1 MATFTENEIIIL
13 FLSIA
18 LMLGTAR
25 ILGEIFRRL
34 KLPSVI
40 GEILAGVM
48 IGPTVLGRISPDFF
62 AWIFPVGT
70 RLSFSIDVIVLLGVT
85 FLLFTAGIEVDLSSV
100 WKQGR
105 SVILLSSFSI
115 AIPLAMGIMITWL
128 RPDLFGASSTNPALS
143 LFIGITLAIT
153 ALPIIAKILLDLNLL
168 KSDFGM
174 LMLTSA
180 MINDLFGW
188 LLFSVLI
195 QLIESGGINAVTIA
209 QTILLT
215 IVTSFLILTALR
227 YLINQTLPWIQAKT
241 EWPGGV
247 ITFTIIIGLILS
259 AITETIGIHAIF
271 GAFLAG
277 IAIGD
282 SPNLREHTK
291 EIIHQFINNIFA
303 PLFFVSIGLRIDFI
317 RHFDPLLSII
327 FILIVFIGKISG
339 SIIAGKF
346 SRFTLRDSALIGSG
360 MSTSG
365 AMGIILGIF
374 ALEYNIINQATFAAI
389 VIMAIGTSLLSS
401 PLMKIF
407 MKTKERLNLIDLIE
421 SKLFVSSLKSR
432 NSHDAILELSEI
444 AEKRILLD
452 KRLIAE
458 KVLEREQIVST
469 GIGDH
474 IAVPHARLEEI
485 KSPVLIVGISV
496 DGIDFNAPDDKPANL
511 IFMILTPEDNPNSQI
526 QLLCAVSNI
535 FLDSEIRENAIHSK
549 NFSEFISTVKF
560 AYHKSGDMCEE

>member
-1 MATFTENEIIIL
+1 MATFTEIEIIVL

-25 ILGEIFRRL
+25 ILGEIFRRF

-62 AWIFPVGT
+62 NWIFPAGT
-70 RLSFSIDVIVLLGVT
+70 RLSFSIEVIVLLGVA

-115 AIPLAMGIMITWL
+115 LIPLALGVAITWL
-128 RPDLFGASSTNPALS
+128 RPGLFGAGSASLALS

-168 KSDFGM
+168 KSDFGI

-195 QLIESGGINAVTIA
+195 QLIESGTVNAITIA
-209 QTILLT
+209 KTILLT
-215 IVTSFLILTALR
+215 IGISFLILTALR

-277 IAIGD
+277 IAVGD
-282 SPNLREHTK
+282 SPQLREHTK

-327 FILIVFIGKISG
+327 FIVIVFVGKIGG
-339 SIIAGKF
+339 SLIAGRL
-346 SRFTLRDSALIGSG
+346 SRFSLRNSALIGSG
-360 MSTSG
+360 MSASG

-407 MKTKERLNLIDLIE
+407 MKTRERLNLVDLIE
-421 SKLFVSSLKSR
+421 SKLFVRSLKSR
-432 NSHDAILELSEI
+432 NSHEAILELSEI
-444 AEKRILLD
+444 AETSTQLD
-452 KRLIAE
+452 RRLIAE
-458 KVLEREQIVST
+458 KVLEREQIMST

-474 IAVPHARLEEI
+474 IAVPHALLQEI
-485 KSPVLIVGISV
+485 KNPTLIVGMSV
-496 DGIDFNAPDDKPANL
+496 DGIDFNAPDDKPAHL

-526 QLLCAVSNI
+526 QILCQIANI
-535 FLDSEIRENAIHSK
+535 FLDSETRENAIHAK
-549 NFSEFISTVKF
+549 NFSEFIATVKF
-560 AYHKSGDMCEE
+560 AYHKSGDRCE